1 MAGIK
6 RKDAPS
12 AKSLGGKS
20 SKKHKIEASQSKI
33 SDVKIQETETDSDP
47 IVESD
52 TTQHSGEDD
61 GVSWPSDDGEN
72 AAELPPPEKKSHK
85 EKTADGGGEK
95 KPRPNNNGKFPRDTG
110 SPGQQ

>member
-20 SKKHKIEASQSKI
+20 SKKHKIEVTQSKI

-47 IVESD
+47 IVESE
-52 TTQHSGEDD
+52 TTEHSGEDD
-61 GVSWPSDDGEN
+61 GVSWPSDDDEN
-72 AAELPPPEKKSHK
+72 AAEFPPPEKKSPN

-95 KPRPNNNGKFPRDTG
+95 KPRPNNNGKFPRDRG
-110 SPGQQ
+110 SPGHQ